1 MMKVFLDT
9 NVALDFLMHRDGFF
23 EEARAVMALGYNG
36 YCELFLSSLSFS
48 NIAYIARKK
57 FEGGLLYDCLAEIRE
72 LVSVTGVDQDVV
84 DSAIALHAKDFEDAM
99 QYFSARSIIADCIV
113 TRNVKDFP
121 FSDITVMTPHEF
133 LQKMNVSL

>member
-9 NVALDFLMHRDGFF
+9 NVALDFLMQREDFF

-57 FEGGLLYDCLAEIRE
+57 IEGDALYVCLTEMRE
-72 LVSVTGVDQDVV
+72 LVSVTNVDQEVV

-99 QYFSARSIIADCIV
+99 QYFSARSINADCIV

-133 LQKMNVSL
+133 LQRMNVTV

>member
-1 MMKVFLDT
+1 MKVFLDT

-23 EEARAVMALGYNG
+23 EEARAVIALGYNG

-57 FEGGLLYDCLAEIRE
+57 FEGGSLYDCLAEMRE
-72 LVSVTGVDQDVV
+72 LVSVTNVGQDVV

-99 QYFSARSIIADCIV
+99 QYFSASSIIADCIV

-121 FSDITVMTPHEF
+121 FSDIKVMTPHEF
-133 LQKMNVSL
+133 LQKMNVTL

>member
-1 MMKVFLDT
+1 MLHST
-9 NVALDFLMHRDGFF
+9 CEDFY

-36 YCELFLSSLSFS
+36 YCSLFLSSLSFS

-57 FEGGLLYDCLAEIRE
+57 FEGSSLYNCLLELRE
-72 LVSVTGVDQDVV
+72 LVGVSDVNQGVV

-99 QYFSARSIIADCIV
+99 QYFSAKSIEADCIV

-121 FSDITVMTPHEF
+121 FSEILVLTPYDF
-133 LQKMNVSL
+133 LKKMNVVLH